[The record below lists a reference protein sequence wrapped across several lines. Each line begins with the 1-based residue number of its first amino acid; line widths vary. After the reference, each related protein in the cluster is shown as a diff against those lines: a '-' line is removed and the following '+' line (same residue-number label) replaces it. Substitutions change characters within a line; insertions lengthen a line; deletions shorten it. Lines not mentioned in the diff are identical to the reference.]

1 MSRCL
6 RHQAITW
13 TKVDLSSVRS
23 SDIYLREI
31 LLPQPPITKISLNIT
46 SNLPNLPELN
56 PTQGKS
62 HLPITY
68 FCHPII
74 FNRMA
79 FQAEGVTSL
88 PVSSWWLQFKE
99 IFFLW

>member
-31 LLPQPPITKISLNIT
+31 LLEIPQPPITKISLKPWT
-46 SNLPNLPELN
+46 L
-56 PTQGKS
+56 
-62 HLPITY
+62 
-68 FCHPII
+68 
-74 FNRMA
+74 
-79 FQAEGVTSL
+79 
-88 PVSSWWLQFKE
+88 LQ
-99 IFFLW
+99 ISQISQS